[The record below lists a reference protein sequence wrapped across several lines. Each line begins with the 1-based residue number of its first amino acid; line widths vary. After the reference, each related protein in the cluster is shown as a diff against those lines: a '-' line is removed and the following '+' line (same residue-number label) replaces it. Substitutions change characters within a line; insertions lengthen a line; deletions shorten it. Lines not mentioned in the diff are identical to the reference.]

1 MLLVVIRI
9 LDFIQSV
16 LSKLRYQEG
25 RIMVQN
31 GVRYPNRHMLML
43 LLFMTF
49 LYHSLDPSLIF
60 TVVMS

>member
-16 LSKLRYQEG
+16 LSYQEG